1 MRVNLP
7 ANVRAIIYVIT
18 ALGTPL
24 MGVLTEQNFLPDW
37 AMTLWTAEV
46 AAVTAM
52 AALNVK
58 SSTDPTDPNAN

>member
-7 ANVRAIIYVIT
+7 DRVRVALYVIT

-24 MGVLTEQNFLPDW
+24 VGVLTEQSILPLW
-37 AMTLWTAEV
+37 VMTLWSAEV

-52 AALNVK
+52 AALNVSVSDK
-58 SSTDPTDPNAN
+58 

>member
-7 ANVRAIIYVIT
+7 DRVRVTLYVIT

-24 MGVLTEQNFLPDW
+24 ISVLTEQKFIPDW
-37 AMTLWTAEV
+37 AMTLWSAEV

-52 AALNVK
+52 AALNVTVNDK
-58 SSTDPTDPNAN
+58 